1 MKIMHWKHALVEAYS
16 GDMPRLA
23 LPRRSAADVRALPP
37 ATASDSRLGQPGAS
51 DPVWAGHTKG
61 SAAYRK
67 ILAGLAFAGVATFAQ
82 LYSTQA
88 VLPMMAAD
96 LQVTAA
102 EAALTISLAT
112 VGLAVTVLPWSF
124 LADRIGRVRAMMWG
138 ISAATVLGLLVP
150 LAPSF
155 PVLLGLRMVEGMALG
170 GIPAIAIAYLNEEVN
185 KAHAA
190 MAAGSYVAGT
200 TLGGLA
206 GRLVAG
212 AAGELWGWRA
222 AALAVSVLAA
232 SSTAL
237 FLVLVPQA
245 RGFTAAAASGFRGA
259 LRTVAGHG
267 RNPRLLALYVQA
279 FLLMGGFVAVYN
291 YLGFRLSGEPFSLPA
306 TIISL
311 IFLAY
316 LSGTVSSRWAGG
328 LTQRFG
334 RRNVMVA
341 GTVLMVLGLAL
352 TLTQLLVLIM
362 VGLLLFTGG
371 FFAAHSIGAGWTGA
385 LASTGRAQAA
395 SLYNL
400 AYYLGS
406 SVIGWAGGL
415 VFQSLGWNAL
425 ALAVMGLACTTAV
438 ITAVVHPARPA
449 PVPLAAQP

>member
-1 MKIMHWKHALVEAYS
+1 
-16 GDMPRLA
+16 MPRLPLRHPA
-23 LPRRSAADVRALPP
+23 AEPDAGTATLPA
-37 ATASDSRLGQPGAS
+37 
-51 DPVWAGHTKG
+51 WAGHPKG
-61 SAAYRK
+61 SAAYRR

-88 VLPMMAAD
+88 VLPIIAQE

-124 LADRIGRVRAMMWG
+124 LADRIGRVRAMAWG
-138 ISAATVLGLLVP
+138 ISAATVLGLLAP

-155 PVLLGLRMVEGMALG
+155 PVLLGLRMFEGMALG

-190 MAAGSYVAGT
+190 LAAGTYVAGT

-212 AAGELWGWRA
+212 PVGELWGWRA
-222 AALAVSVLAA
+222 AALAVSLMATAA
-232 SSTAL
+232 AAL
-237 FLVLVPQA
+237 FLVLVPPA
-245 RGFTAAAASGFRGA
+245 RNFTAAAASGFRGA
-259 LRTVAGHG
+259 LATLAGHG
-267 RNPRLLALYVQA
+267 RNPRLLAIYVQA
-279 FLLMGGFVAVYN
+279 FVLMGGFVAVYN

-306 TIISL
+306 TLISL

-316 LSGTVSSRWAGG
+316 LSGTVSARWAAG
-328 LTQRFG
+328 LTLRFG
-334 RRNVMVA
+334 RRNVLLAGTALMVA
-341 GTVLMVLGLAL
+341 GLAL
-352 TLTQLLVLIM
+352 TLTQLLALILA
-362 VGLLLFTGG
+362 GLLLFTGG
-371 FFAAHSIGAGWTGA
+371 FFAAHSIGSGWTGVI
-385 LASTGRAQAA
+385 ASTGRAQAA

-415 VFQSLGWNAL
+415 LFQSLGWTAL

-438 ITAVVHPARPA
+438 ITAVVHPAS
-449 PVPLAAQP
+449 AANAGTGNAGTAGRAAAGGGPTRTAAR

>member
-1 MKIMHWKHALVEAYS
+1 
-16 GDMPRLA
+16 MPRFPKLHG
-23 LPRRSAADVRALPP
+23 P
-37 ATASDSRLGQPGAS
+37 APAFPPGAP
-51 DPVWAGHTKG
+51 DWAGHPKD
-61 SAAYRK
+61 SAAYRR

-82 LYSTQA
+82 LYSPQA
-88 VLPMMAAD
+88 LLPMMAAD

-112 VGLAVTVLPWSF
+112 VGLALTVLPWSF

-138 ISAATVLGLLVP
+138 ICAATVLGLLVP

-155 PVLLGLRMVEGMALG
+155 ELLLGLRMLEGMALG
-170 GIPAIAIAYLNEEVN
+170 GIPAIAIAYLNEEVS
-185 KAHAA
+185 KAHTAV
-190 MAAGSYVAGT
+190 AAGSYIAGT

-222 AALAVSVLAA
+222 GVLAVSLLAA
-232 SSTAL
+232 AAAVL

-245 RGFTAAAASGFRGA
+245 RGFTAAAAGGFRGA
-259 LRTVAGHG
+259 LRTLAGHG
-267 RNPRLLALYVQA
+267 RNPRLLALYIQA

-306 TIISL
+306 AVISL

-328 LTQRFG
+328 LTLRFG
-334 RRNVMVA
+334 RRNVLVA
-341 GTVLMVLGLAL
+341 GTVLMAAGLAL
-352 TLTQLLVLIM
+352 TLTQVLALILL
-362 VGLLLFTGG
+362 GLVLFTGG

-385 LASTGRAQAA
+385 IATTGRAQAA

-406 SVIGWAGGL
+406 SAIGWAGGL
-415 VFQSLGWNAL
+415 VFQSLGWAAL
-425 ALAVMGLACTTAV
+425 ALTVIGLAGMTAV
-438 ITAVVHPARPA
+438 ITAVMHPS
-449 PVPLAAQP
+449 AAGQGPPPGDKTL

>member
-1 MKIMHWKHALVEAYS
+1 
-16 GDMPRLA
+16 MPRLA
-23 LPRRSAADVRALPP
+23 LPRRPAARVPSGSPVPSSSGGRPAADGA
-37 ATASDSRLGQPGAS
+37 ADGAAS
-51 DPVWAGHTKG
+51 VWAGHPKG

-67 ILAGLAFAGVATFAQ
+67 VLAGLAFAGVATFAQ

-102 EAALTISLAT
+102 QAALTISLAT

-150 LAPSF
+150 LATTF
-155 PVLLGLRMVEGMALG
+155 PMLLGLRMLEGMALG

-185 KAHAA
+185 KAYAA

-232 SSTAL
+232 AATVL

-245 RGFTAAAASGFRGA
+245 RGFTAAAAGGFRGA
-259 LRTVAGHG
+259 LRILAVHG

-291 YLGFRLSGEPFSLPA
+291 YLGFRLTGEPFSLPA
-306 TIISL
+306 TVISL

-328 LTQRFG
+328 LTLRFG
-334 RRNVMVA
+334 RRSVMIS
-341 GTVLMVLGLAL
+341 GTVLMVVGLAL
-352 TLTQLLVLIM
+352 TLTQLLALIM
-362 VGLLLFTGG
+362 AGLLLFTGG
-371 FFAAHSIGAGWTGA
+371 FFAAHSVGAGWTGVIA
-385 LASTGRAQAA
+385 TTGRAQAA

-406 SVIGWAGGL
+406 SIIGWAGGL
-415 VFQSLGWNAL
+415 VFQSLGWTAL
-425 ALAVMGLACTTAV
+425 ALTVIGLACTTAV
-438 ITAVVHPARPA
+438 VTAVVHPARQKPVTGARA
-449 PVPLAAQP
+449 PRR

>member
-1 MKIMHWKHALVEAYS
+1 
-16 GDMPRLA
+16 MPRLA
-23 LPRRSAADVRALPP
+23 LLRRRASHGQVHGKVRGQVHGQARPDPADVAR
-37 ATASDSRLGQPGAS
+37 GIWPGH
-51 DPVWAGHTKG
+51 PKG

-150 LAPSF
+150 LATSF
-155 PVLLGLRMVEGMALG
+155 PMLLGLRMLEGMALG

-190 MAAGSYVAGT
+190 LAAGTYVAGT

-206 GRLVAG
+206 GRLLAG
-212 AAGELWGWRA
+212 FVGELWGWRA
-222 AALAVSVLAA
+222 AALAVSILAA
-232 SSTAL
+232 VAAAL
-237 FLVLVPQA
+237 FVVLVPQA

-259 LRTVAGHG
+259 LRTLAGHG

-328 LTQRFG
+328 LTERFG
-334 RRNVMVA
+334 RRTVLIS
-341 GTVLMVLGLAL
+341 GTVLMAAGLAL
-352 TLTQLLVLIM
+352 TLTQLLGLIM
-362 VGLLLFTGG
+362 AGLLLFTAG
-371 FFAAHSIGAGWTGA
+371 FFAAHSVGAGWTGVIA
-385 LASTGRAQAA
+385 TTGRAQAA

-415 VFQSLGWNAL
+415 VFQSLGWTAL
-425 ALAVMGLACTTAV
+425 ALTVIALACTTAA
-438 ITAVVHPARPA
+438 ITAVVHPARPEG
-449 PVPLAAQP
+449 VSR

>member
-1 MKIMHWKHALVEAYS
+1 
-16 GDMPRLA
+16 MPRL
-23 LPRRSAADVRALPP
+23 PTP
-37 ATASDSRLGQPGAS
+37 PGAARS
-51 DPVWAGHTKG
+51 LEPVPKPAQAWAGHAKG
-61 SAAYRK
+61 SGAYGR

-88 VLPMMAAD
+88 VLPILAAD
-96 LQVTAA
+96 LRVTAA

-138 ISAATVLGLLVP
+138 MSAATILGLLVP
-150 LAPSF
+150 LASSF
-155 PVLLGLRMVEGMALG
+155 ALLLGLRMLEGMALG

-190 MAAGSYVAGT
+190 LAALAAGSYVAGT

-212 AAGELWGWRA
+212 PVGELWGWRA
-222 AALAVSVLAA
+222 AALAVSVLA
-232 SSTAL
+232 TAAAVL
-237 FLVLVPQA
+237 FLVLVPPA
-245 RGFTAAAASGFRGA
+245 RGFTAAAASGFRVA
-259 LRTVAGHG
+259 LRTLSGHA
-267 RNPRLLALYVQA
+267 RIPRLLALYVQA

-306 TIISL
+306 TAISL

-316 LSGTVSSRWAGG
+316 LAGTVSARWAAG
-328 LTQRFG
+328 LTLRFG
-334 RRNVMVA
+334 RRTVLIC
-341 GTVLMVLGLAL
+341 GTVLMAGGLAL
-352 TLTQLLVLIM
+352 TLTQLLALILL
-362 VGLLLFTGG
+362 GLLLFTGG
-371 FFAAHSIGAGWTGA
+371 FFAAHSIGSGWTGVIA
-385 LASTGRAQAA
+385 TTGRAQAA

-415 VFQSLGWNAL
+415 VFQSLGWTAL
-425 ALAVMGLACTTAV
+425 ALTVIGLACTTAV
-438 ITAVVHPARPA
+438 ITAVVHPATGS
-449 PVPLAAQP
+449 

>member
-1 MKIMHWKHALVEAYS
+1 MS
-16 GDMPRLA
+16 RLP
-23 LPRRSAADVRALPP
+23 LSPSPSAASVGAAARA
-37 ATASDSRLGQPGAS
+37 GNPG
-51 DPVWAGHTKG
+51 WAGHPKG
-61 SAAYRK
+61 SAAYRR
-67 ILAGLAFAGVATFAQ
+67 ILAGLAFAGVAAFAQ

-88 VLPMMAAD
+88 VLPLIARE

-124 LADRIGRVRAMMWG
+124 LADRIGRVRAMAWG
-138 ISAATVLGLLVP
+138 ISAATVLGLLAP

-155 PVLLGLRMVEGMALG
+155 PVLLGLRMAEGMALG

-190 MAAGSYVAGT
+190 LAAGTYVAGT

-212 AAGELWGWRA
+212 PVGDLWGWRA
-222 AALAVSVLAA
+222 AALAVSVMATAA
-232 SSTAL
+232 AVL
-237 FLVLVPQA
+237 FLILVPPA
-245 RGFTAAAASGFRGA
+245 RNFTAAAAGGFRGA
-259 LRTVAGHG
+259 LSTLSGHA
-267 RNPRLLALYVQA
+267 RNPRLLAVYVQA

-306 TIISL
+306 TLISL

-316 LSGTVSSRWAGG
+316 LSGTVSARWAAG
-328 LTQRFG
+328 LTVRFG
-334 RRNVMVA
+334 RRNVLVA
-341 GTVLMVLGLAL
+341 GTVLMVAGLAL
-352 TLTQLLVLIM
+352 TLTQQLGLILA
-362 VGLLLFTGG
+362 GLLLFTGG
-371 FFAAHSIGAGWTGA
+371 FFAAHSIGSGWTGVI
-385 LASTGRAQAA
+385 ASTGRAQAA

-415 VFQSLGWNAL
+415 LFQSLGWAAL
-425 ALAVMGLACTTAV
+425 ALSVMGLACTTAV
-438 ITAVVHPARPA
+438 ITAVVHPAGARGAAPA
-449 PVPLAAQP
+449 GTAAR

>member
-1 MKIMHWKHALVEAYS
+1 
-16 GDMPRLA
+16 MPRL
-23 LPRRSAADVRALPP
+23 LQIPRPASPGPARQGAAGTGAAAGPAADDGRP
-37 ATASDSRLGQPGAS
+37 AWPGHA
-51 DPVWAGHTKG
+51 KG

-88 VLPMMAAD
+88 VLPMMAAE

-150 LAPSF
+150 LATSF
-155 PVLLGLRMVEGMALG
+155 PMLLGLRMLEGMALG

-185 KAHAA
+185 RAHAA
-190 MAAGSYVAGT
+190 LAAGTYVAGT

-212 AAGELWGWRA
+212 LAGELWGWRA

-232 SSTAL
+232 VAAVL

-245 RGFTAAAASGFRGA
+245 RGFTAAPAGGFRGA
-259 LRTVAGHG
+259 LRTLAGHG

-328 LTQRFG
+328 LAARFG
-334 RRNVMVA
+334 RRTVLIA
-341 GTVLMVLGLAL
+341 GTVLMVAGLAL
-352 TLTQLLVLIM
+352 TLTQMLALIM
-362 VGLLLFTGG
+362 AGLLLFTGG
-371 FFAAHSIGAGWTGA
+371 FFAAHSIGAGWTGVIA
-385 LASTGRAQAA
+385 TTGRAQAA

-415 VFQSLGWNAL
+415 VFQSLGWTAL
-425 ALAVMGLACTTAV
+425 ALTVIGLACTTAV
-438 ITAVVHPARPA
+438 ITAVVHPARQAPA
-449 PVPLAAQP
+449 AEAPTGAGRGVSA